1 MNEEI
6 KNGDLLMLYAAIS
19 TGRPQL
25 MDVFLST
32 IERRV
37 DSADGLDPD
46 EIKALAKAARDLALE
61 VYDQR
66 RAISAMLEA
75 NKHVFQT
82 LSGIN
87 KYVGLSREIALR
99 AEDGRLPDDHSA
111 GDILATLKEEME
123 KEYE

>member
-6 KNGDLLMLYAAIS
+6 KNGALMMLHAAVR

-25 MDVFLST
+25 MDLFLST

-37 DSADGLDPD
+37 DSADGLHPD
-46 EIKALAKAARDLALE
+46 EIKGIAKAARDLALE

-66 RAISAMLEA
+66 RAVAAMLEA
-75 NKHVFQT
+75 NKHVFHAI
-82 LSGIN
+82 SGIN
-87 KYVGLSREIALR
+87 KYVRLSREVALR
-99 AEDGRLPDDHSA
+99 AEDGRLPDDHA
-111 GDILATLKEEME
+111 AADILATLKEEMV